1 MKVETLYRKY
11 RPKTFSEIVNQEHVK
26 KIFINS
32 LENDYISHAYI
43 FAGPRGTGK
52 TTVARILAKSLNCEN
67 RKGVEPCNQC
77 SACISI
83 DKGNFMDVYEIDAA
97 SNRGIDEIRKIRE
110 VVAYHTAQGKYK
122 VYIIDEVHMLTKEAF
137 NALLKTL
144 EEPPKN
150 VIFILATTN
159 PEKIPPTI
167 ISRCQVI
174 DFKNIDL
181 EKIVER
187 LKYVSEKEG
196 FKITDEAL
204 IEIAKRANG
213 GLRDAL
219 TILEQ
224 VVRYSEG
231 EVDINTIQNA
241 LGLVPVDEIEK
252 LLNSVKK
259 GNIQKVLN
267 IIEEM
272 YFSGKDIELF
282 LNQCLDFIVSNI
294 EMGKND
300 YIDFLK
306 PISII
311 LKDIKY
317 SEEKLLL
324 TKLGLIE
331 LTRNFLNEK
340 TDDNLEDKKE
350 HSENFE
356 NYNHQ
361 PLKNGDETFTNK
373 SQNSSDDV
381 VKDEEKEIIK
391 KTNENIIDEIMKEL
405 KIKGDLSLYIGLSF
419 AKILETNTEIVITF
433 PPDKKIH
440 FEIVK
445 SKLEQLEKLYL
456 NKAAIKKDF
465 VVKIE
470 NETENSI
477 LTKLKTLFG
486 NNMIIEE

>member
-1 MKVETLYRKY
+1 MKMETLYRKY

-32 LENDYISHAYI
+32 LENNFISHAYI

-77 SACISI
+77 SACVSI

-110 VVAYHTAQGKYK
+110 AVGYHTAQGKYK

-150 VIFILATTN
+150 VVFILATTN

-174 DFKNIDL
+174 DFKNIELD
-181 EKIVER
+181 KIIER

-204 IEIAKRANG
+204 TEIAKRANG

-231 EVDINTIQNA
+231 EIVIDTIQDA
-241 LGLVPVDEIEK
+241 LGLVSIDVIK
-252 LLNSVKK
+252 TLLNSIKK
-259 GNIQKVLN
+259 GDIQKVLN
-267 IIEEM
+267 IIEEI

-282 LNQCLDFIVSNI
+282 LNQSLDFIVTKI
-294 EMGKND
+294 ELNEYD

-306 PISII
+306 PISTI

-331 LTRNFLNEK
+331 LTRKFLNEK
-340 TDDNLEDKKE
+340 TMNNSENKKTK
-350 HSENFE
+350 SENFE
-356 NYNHQ
+356 SQNQ
-361 PLKNGDETFTNK
+361 LSLKNVGEPFMKFSPNLSDSTETNNK
-373 SQNSSDDV
+373 NV
-381 VKDEEKEIIK
+381 
-391 KTNENIIDEIMKEL
+391 IDELMEEL

-419 AKILETNTEIVITF
+419 AKIVETNRDIVITF
-433 PPDKKIH
+433 PPDKKIQS
-440 FEIVK
+440 EIVK
-445 SKLEQLEKLYL
+445 SKLDHLEKLYL
-456 NKAAIKKDF
+456 NKAGIKKEF
-465 VVKIE
+465 IVKIE
-470 NETENSI
+470 NENEDAI

-486 NNMIIEE
+486 NNFTIEE